1 MMTMLLRAFVR
12 REAESPVALPAG
24 VSVRVG
30 RLIPYLGG
38 LFSGMGGP
46 AAAVTLGRTIVVDP
60 AVRVDARLVMHE
72 LAHVRQWQEN
82 PVAFPLRYVLNHFR
96 YGYDQN
102 PYEVEAREAEG
113 VDRK

>member
-12 REAESPVALPAG
+12 REAASPIELPDG

-46 AAAVTLGRTIVVDP
+46 AAAVTLGRTIIVDP
-60 AVRVDARLVMHE
+60 GAPLDARLVKHE
-72 LAHVRQWQEN
+72 LAHVRQWQES
-82 PVAFPLRYVLNHFR
+82 PAAFPLRYVVNHFR
-96 YGYDQN
+96 YGYDRN
-102 PYEVEAREAEG
+102 PYEVEARQAEG
-113 VDRK
+113 VDRN